1 MEFSWI
7 VYMRDATI
15 FSTTLNRDTMRLWNL
30 WLHMLTN
37 ESRFYT
43 LSQWYLL
50 ALVQFMVTFMK
61 TAMSLRIEISS
72 PTNSWQPHP
81 PEKLSRRIFGSLTVL
96 ELLKSQSYIFHV
108 SHFESICHQALF
120 LMILICNWNRLRYL

>member
-108 SHFESICHQALF
+108 SHFEGICRQALF

>member
-1 MEFSWI
+1 MFTC
-7 VYMRDATI
+7 VTI

-30 WLHMLTN
+30 WLHMLFN
-37 ESRFYT
+37 ELRFYT

>member
-1 MEFSWI
+1 
-7 VYMRDATI
+7 
-15 FSTTLNRDTMRLWNL
+15 
-30 WLHMLTN
+30 MLTN

-96 ELLKSQSYIFHV
+96 ELLKSQSYISHV
-108 SHFESICHQALF
+108 SHFESICHRALF
-120 LMILICNWNRLRYL
+120 LVILICNWNKLRYLYCTYHMFYVYICCKIFFDILFHQLLLYQI